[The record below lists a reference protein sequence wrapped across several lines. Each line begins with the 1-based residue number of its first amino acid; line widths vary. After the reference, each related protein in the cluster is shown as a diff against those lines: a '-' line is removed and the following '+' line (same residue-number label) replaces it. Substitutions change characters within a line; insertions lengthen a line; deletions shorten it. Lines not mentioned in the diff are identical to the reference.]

1 MQLIEHYDQSGEIH
15 VTSLVDEEG
24 RTLICRAACDNSVSL
39 VESLISYV
47 AKRHAKFLQHK
58 EFMRLKLGDS

>member
-1 MQLIEHYDQSGEIH
+1 MKLIEHYDQSGEIQ
-15 VTSLVDEEG
+15 VT
-24 RTLICRAACDNSVSL
+24 SL